1 MAVSLSSVRLYAVLI
16 ISLLLYCA
24 GLLQNDYFDLEE
36 DRHIR
41 PSRPIPSG
49 RVSALAVIFVASLLA
64 AVGVAT
70 AFLVSI
76 GSGVIASILV
86 LIMTAYNHSA
96 KGISV
101 VGPILMGLCRGL
113 SFSLGASVL
122 GWDAIFTPAM
132 VLGFIF
138 LSVFIAT
145 VTHIAASETDCYKSG
160 AMRWGPGV
168 TLVAWFGGLFLLINP
183 RALNG
188 LVISIVLVSLAAFW
202 ELYCGSL
209 LVPNAPSAVV
219 QQTIGH
225 FLRGLLLIQAAMIAL
240 AGYPSFIVI
249 VALLVAWPVSQKLAR
264 YFYAS

>member
-1 MAVSLSSVRLYAVLI
+1 MPNLFTVPGDPLAGFCLASVAGNEAVSLSSVRLYAVLI

-49 RVSALAVIFVASLLA
+49 RVSALAVIFVASLLS

-113 SFSLGASVL
+113 SFSLG
-122 GWDAIFTPAM
+122 
-132 VLGFIF
+132 
-138 LSVFIAT
+138 
-145 VTHIAASETDCYKSG
+145 HKS
-160 AMRWGPGV
+160 
-168 TLVAWFGGLFLLINP
+168 P
-183 RALNG
+183 R
-188 LVISIVLVSLAAFW
+188 
-202 ELYCGSL
+202 
-209 LVPNAPSAVV
+209 
-219 QQTIGH
+219 
-225 FLRGLLLIQAAMIAL
+225 R
-240 AGYPSFIVI
+240 
-249 VALLVAWPVSQKLAR
+249 K
-264 YFYAS
+264 